1 MRIGLWLSC
10 LGAVSVMQIA
20 PVVLAEPEVESVQ
33 SLFAKM
39 SRVSH
44 TLSYQGSFTYEH
56 QHNPTLQGFKVFHWV
71 VDGVEFE
78 RLQYLS
84 GPERE
89 IVRSGQELTCLPPGD
104 QLLQG
109 KLTQIGGHL
118 AGLDE
123 LYQFQAHYVE
133 RVAGRL
139 TTVLQVVPRDAF
151 RYGYILSVDQET
163 GLVLKSLMVDTN
175 GRILERYQFVDLQLN
190 PDISALEQLPAA
202 KHQHIASTNIAP
214 CNQTQAANPTEWLVH
229 WVPQGFVFVGQQKV
243 DSIRDML
250 MYTDGLTTFSVF
262 IEPANSTPPEGVG
275 QRGATVLYMT
285 KLVHQQQLYRVT
297 VVGEIPAAAAE
308 QIALAVRPQTTA
320 PQSRSQTTLQT
331 TE

>member
-1 MRIGLWLSC
+1 MRIPLLFRC
-10 LGAVSVMQIA
+10 LGALALVHIA
-20 PVVLAEPEVESVQ
+20 PAALADTEVQSVQ

-44 TLSYQGSFTYEH
+44 TLNYQGSFTFEH
-56 QHNPTLQGFKVFHWV
+56 QHNPTLQGFRVSHWV
-71 VDGVEFE
+71 VDGVEYE

-89 IVRSGQELTCLPPGD
+89 IVRRGQQLDCMPPGD

-109 KLTQIGGHL
+109 RLTQIGARL

-123 LYQFQAHYVE
+123 LYHFQAHYVE

-139 TTVLQVVPRDAF
+139 TSVLQVVPRDTY

-163 GLVLKSLMVDTN
+163 GLVLKSLMVDGN
-175 GRILERYQFVDLQLN
+175 GRILERYQFVELELN
-190 PDISALEQLPAA
+190 PNIAELEQTPPAKRQRVA
-202 KHQHIASTNIAP
+202 NPNIGE
-214 CNQTQAANPTEWLVH
+214 CNQTQMGEPQGWQLT
-229 WVPQGFVFVGQQKV
+229 WVPSGFAFVGQRKLN
-243 DSIRDML
+243 DTREML

-262 IEPANSTPPEGVG
+262 VEPATSPPPEGIG
-275 QRGATVLYMT
+275 QRGATVLYMS
-285 KLVHQQQLYRVT
+285 KVLHQRQAYRVT

-308 QIALAVRPQTTA
+308 QIAMGFRSRV
-320 PQSRSQTTLQT
+320 QSLN
-331 TE
+331 